1 MRKETEAVM
10 EPALP
15 RHGSNAVSARY
26 LRFDSKSVHKI
37 GQTGIDA
44 THVMRRMITG
54 AHILFYSQ
62 DPEADRAFFRN
73 FHSVD
78 VRHRW
83 LIFAL
88 PPAEAAIHPTDTD
101 FSQTHAGQKLLGA
114 VLYLMCDD
122 LRAQIAT
129 LATKGVRCTE
139 IQDARWGI
147 STTIPLPSGRA
158 LGLYQPSHETAINLN
173 SKS

>member
-1 MRKETEAVM
+1 
-10 EPALP
+10 
-15 RHGSNAVSARY
+15 
-26 LRFDSKSVHKI
+26 
-37 GQTGIDA
+37 
-44 THVMRRMITG
+44 MITG

-62 DPEADRAFFRN
+62 DSEADRDFFRN
-73 FHSVD
+73 VLGLQSMDLGHG
-78 VRHRW
+78 W

-88 PPAEAAIHPTDTD
+88 PPAETAIHPTDTD

-122 LRAQIAT
+122 LRTQIAT
-129 LATKGVRCTE
+129 LATKGVQCTE
-139 IQDARWGI
+139 VQEARWGI

-173 SKS
+173 SKH

>member
-1 MRKETEAVM
+1 VRKETEAVM

-62 DPEADRAFFRN
+62 DPEADLAFFRN

-101 FSQTHAGQKLLGA
+101 FSQTHAGQRLFGT

-129 LATKGVRCTE
+129 LQRKVCA
-139 IQDARWGI
+139 ARKSRERLGE
-147 STTIPLPSGRA
+147 SAPAFLYLAVVPLA
-158 LGLYQPSHETAINLN
+158 CINLVTRRR
-173 SKS
+173 